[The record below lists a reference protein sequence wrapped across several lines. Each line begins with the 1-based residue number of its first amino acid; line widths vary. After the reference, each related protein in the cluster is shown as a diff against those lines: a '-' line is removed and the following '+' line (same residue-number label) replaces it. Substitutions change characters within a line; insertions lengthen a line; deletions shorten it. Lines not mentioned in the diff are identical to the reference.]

1 MYCIVYGVT
10 KSQTW
15 LSDFKKKNVGLG
27 WEFDDLSER
36 HCSLEQAITHLNTL
50 IFKFAD
56 SFFFFFFLF
65 KYADLLQRDFHL
77 ELYLSAS

>member
-1 MYCIVYGVT
+1 MAER
-10 KSQTW
+10 
-15 LSDFKKKNVGLG
+15 LKKKNAGLG

-50 IFKFAD
+50 IFKSAD
-56 SFFFFFFLF
+56 SFFFLF
-65 KYADLLQRDFHL
+65 KYADLLQRGFHL